1 MNTRQ
6 RHSGPSLYEKLL
18 GNFQD
23 GSSLHAWDENS
34 QHLFSVMD
42 NIRVILN
49 SRQGAIK
56 HLPDYGLPD
65 LAMIYRHLPASAHLL
80 RQHIASTLLRY
91 EPRLAHID
99 IQLLANAQDDVLGYE
114 LICHLKQSG
123 LVRFGSYFT
132 PDHAVRL
139 QLLGAAE
146 QKAPARQAT
155 PLPYLANRTPRST

>member
-1 MNTRQ
+1 MNRRQ
-6 RHSGPSLYEKLL
+6 RESGPSLYEKLL

-23 GSSLHAWDENS
+23 GSSLHTWDANS
-34 QHLFSVMD
+34 QHLLSVMD

-49 SRQGAIK
+49 SRQGALK

-99 IQLLANAQDDVLGYE
+99 IQLLANAQHDVLGYE
-114 LICHLKQSG
+114 LVCQLKQSG

-139 QLLGAAE
+139 QLLGGADRNDA
-146 QKAPARQAT
+146 QGQAT
-155 PLPYLANRTPRST
+155 SLPPLATRAPRST

>member
-1 MNTRQ
+1 MKPGQGHT
-6 RHSGPSLYEKLL
+6 GASLYEKLL

-65 LAMIYRHLPASAHLL
+65 LALIYRHLPASAHLL

-99 IQLLANAQDDVLGYE
+99 IQLLANAQHDVLGYE
-114 LICHLKQSG
+114 LVCHLKQSG

-139 QLLGAAE
+139 QLLGAADHHS
-146 QKAPARQAT
+146 RQAQAT
-155 PLPYLANRTPRST
+155 SLAARSIPRSP

>member
-1 MNTRQ
+1 MKPGQGHT
-6 RHSGPSLYEKLL
+6 GASLYEKLL

-65 LAMIYRHLPASAHLL
+65 LALIYRHLPASAHLL

-99 IQLLANAQDDVLGYE
+99 IQLLANAQHDVLGYE
-114 LICHLKQSG
+114 LVCHLKQSG

-139 QLLGAAE
+139 QLLGAADHHSR
-146 QKAPARQAT
+146 QTQAT
-155 PLPYLANRTPRST
+155 SLAARSIPRSP